1 MFTWDSSGCM
11 NKESVSIMDYK
22 RHKQNAR
29 KGKLQKGKM
38 KSSITVAEFRMEF
51 IMQSDIFSFT
61 S

>member
-29 KGKLQKGKM
+29 KGKLQKGII
-38 KSSITVAEFRMEF
+38 KSGITVAQFRMEF
-51 IMQSDIFSFT
+51 IMQSHIFTVS
-61 S
+61 